1 MKMEQAPYYIPAH
14 EWEATDA
21 LPEPWRWQPA
31 WKFVKRLR
39 LTNSTLL
46 LRDNEP
52 VEIDVDFF
60 PGQIADAERELRVLE
75 VATDGSDV
83 REVPSQS
90 HQQPGDSET
99 TSARVIFLA
108 SLGAEAERTYL
119 LFYGN
124 PQAPPPAYDTD
135 LVVTGQGYDLTID
148 NPFYRIVLAPTM
160 GQIKHIYYKTIS
172 EVSHEP
178 SPSIL
183 GFGPPMD
190 GGHGVEGTTH
200 WGPDWSD
207 EHTGRY
213 RITSWEEAPNYS
225 VLRGPVCLRLIRW
238 GHPILALG
246 PGVGRTDHVTTT
258 VSYTF
263 FASSPYFLM
272 ESRMEVNEDVRF
284 RDCRNDEWVGMIP
297 ALPEIA
303 WMERNGTI
311 GQGPRSWKGEDPAW
325 MTYYNRTTRDGFAS
339 IHLLHDCSHPA
350 WQEPY
355 LVSINASSMRQRT
368 RGGWVRYPLRHATM
382 HTGDYVHERN
392 AYLLHRYKPSRGS
405 GFGMLEDYH
414 RRLTVPL
421 EQLAATPTP
430 KALTRDNVMDALRG
444 VYDHE
449 LYIEGTLFG
458 DRLVSVVDM
467 GLIRGLV
474 IAGEDVTIQLIMPY
488 RGRESW
494 FDWFASSIETK
505 LRARLTGIGCVDV
518 QLVRE
523 PAWSPH
529 ELSAR
534 ARRLMNLEDGD
545 INPTE

>member
-1 MKMEQAPYYIPAH
+1 MKLEQAPYYIPAH
-14 EWEATDA
+14 EWDA
-21 LPEPWRWQPA
+21 SGDLPQRWQWQPG

-39 LTNSTLL
+39 LTNSTELV
-46 LRDNEP
+46 RRAEP
-52 VEIDVDFF
+52 IEVDVDFF
-60 PGQIADAERELRVLE
+60 HGQIGNAEREVRVLE
-75 VATDGSDV
+75 VATDGSGVD
-83 REVPSQS
+83 EIPSQT
-90 HQQPGDSET
+90 HTLPGDDET
-99 TSARVIFLA
+99 ATARVIFLA
-108 SLGAEAERTYL
+108 SLNGEAERTYL

-124 PQAPPPAYDTD
+124 PAATAPTYDTD
-135 LVVTGQGYDLTID
+135 LAVTGEGCDLTID

-160 GQIKHIYYKTIS
+160 GQIKHIYYKTKS
-172 EVSHEP
+172 AVSHEP

-213 RITSWEEAPNYS
+213 RITNWEEPPNYS
-225 VLRGPVCLRLIRW
+225 VQRGPVCLRLTRW

-246 PGVGRTDHVTTT
+246 PGVGRTHHVTTT
-258 VSYTF
+258 VIYTF

-272 ESRMEVNEDVRF
+272 ESSMAVNEDVRF

-297 ALPEIA
+297 AMPEAA
-303 WMERNGTI
+303 WMERDGTI
-311 GQGPRSWKGEDPAW
+311 GHGPKSWKGEDPAW
-325 MTYYNRTTRDGFAS
+325 LTYYNRTTRDGFAS
-339 IHLLHDCSHPA
+339 IHLLHECTHPA

-355 LVSINASSMRQRT
+355 LVSINASSMRART
-368 RGGWVRYPLRHATM
+368 RGAWVRYPLRHATM
-382 HTGDYVHERN
+382 RAGDHVRERQ
-392 AYLLHRYKPSRGS
+392 AYLLYRFKPPRNS
-405 GFGMLEDYH
+405 GFGMLVDFQ
-414 RRLTVPL
+414 RRLTVPV
-421 EQLAATPTP
+421 EQIAASPAP
-430 KALTRDNVMDALRG
+430 KALTSDNVLDALRG

-467 GLIRGLV
+467 GLVRGV
-474 IAGEDVTIQLIMPY
+474 EITGHDVAIQLVMPY

-505 LRARLTGIGCVDV
+505 LRERLADIAGVDV

-523 PAWSPH
+523 PAWSPD
-529 ELSAR
+529 ELNAR
-534 ARRLMNLEDGD
+534 ARRLMNLGAGD
-545 INPTE
+545 ISPSA